1 MRLLWKNLLDFGTVT
16 ATDENSNYPA
26 ENLTYKRQR
35 SRTLLAPYK
44 ATEDT
49 STISLALDAPQTV
62 DALGIGN
69 HNVTDLSVTLM
80 DADTEALF
88 HFDDSLNS
96 TAGLE
101 PEAGYVATLRDDGWQ
116 GGAVAVEE
124 GTTNL
129 WTTHTYN
136 PLPTGWGNKFA
147 SATGTTYT
155 MSCKAKSVTGATLRI
170 AKTGGG
176 GDSDVDES
184 TVLTTVNQ
192 DIAVTFDSTAAQ
204 DLYLYDFAAVG
215 DIVLE
220 DVQLEAKAFATS
232 FVDGT
237 RAAGKLEY
245 AYTLTKQGTFSC
257 RIKLNQDVA
266 DMTDYTFI
274 FDHRTPRT
282 VVYIDCSLLKFYIK
296 IQYYLFICFLAFA
309 ITSLTDR

>member
-88 HFDDSLNS
+88 HFDDSLES

-129 WTTHTYN
+129 VTTN
-136 PLPTGWGNKFA
+136 PGFED
-147 SATGTTYT
+147 
-155 MSCKAKSVTGATLRI
+155 
-170 AKTGGG
+170 
-176 GDSDVDES
+176 GDGDRMDV
-184 TVLTTVNQ
+184 VHNGQ
-192 DIAVTFDSTAAQ
+192 W
-204 DLYLYDFAAVG
+204 
-215 DIVLE
+215 
-220 DVQLEAKAFATS
+220 QL
-232 FVDGT
+232 
-237 RAAGKLEY
+237 
-245 AYTLTKQGTFSC
+245 
-257 RIKLNQDVA
+257 
-266 DMTDYTFI
+266 
-274 FDHRTPRT
+274 
-282 VVYIDCSLLKFYIK
+282 
-296 IQYYLFICFLAFA
+296 
-309 ITSLTDR
+309 